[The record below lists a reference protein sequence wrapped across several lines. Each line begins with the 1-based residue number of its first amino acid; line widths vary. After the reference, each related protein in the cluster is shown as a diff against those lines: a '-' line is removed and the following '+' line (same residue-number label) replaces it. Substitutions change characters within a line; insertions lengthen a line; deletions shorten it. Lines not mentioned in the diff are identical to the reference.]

1 MPTQPRV
8 LMVEDH
14 PDIADLY
21 QLKLQLEG
29 YRVAVASN
37 GMTGLKLAR
46 DLKPDV
52 ILLDVHVPVLDGLQL
67 LAALRA
73 DEETRDVL
81 VVICSEDDNPQLI
94 REAERLQAAA
104 YLVKGRLLPSGL
116 SQKIGEVLRHRGP
129 VALAAALVVVG
140 GVAGGALGAEVILGR
155 TPAPVA
161 ATSPASSASAAPAQ
175 TPISA
180 AALYKQAVAG
190 IVTITT
196 EVARRG
202 QVGEGTGS
210 GIVLDRSG
218 DILTNA
224 HVVSG
229 ANQIQVTF
237 NDGRT
242 ATATLA
248 SANSKADLAVIRVSV
263 SGASLHPLPLGNSD
277 TVRVGDAVYAIGA
290 PFGLAGSMTAGIVSG
305 LNRTDQASGLSGL
318 IQTDAPINPGNSGGA
333 LLNRQGLVVGVND
346 SIESPVA
353 GNVGVGFAIPINV
366 VKQLLASLEGGAN
379 Q

>member
-1 MPTQPRV
+1 MRDDG
-8 LMVEDH
+8 L
-14 PDIADLY
+14 
-21 QLKLQLEG
+21 
-29 YRVAVASN
+29 VASEPFPYDAPAPPPPPPPAPPSP
-37 GMTGLKLAR
+37 G
-46 DLKPDV
+46 
-52 ILLDVHVPVLDGLQL
+52 
-67 LAALRA
+67 
-73 DEETRDVL
+73 
-81 VVICSEDDNPQLI
+81 
-94 REAERLQAAA
+94 
-104 YLVKGRLLPSGL
+104 GRG
-116 SQKIGEVLRHRGP
+116 RRRGP
-129 VALAAALVVVG
+129 LALAAALVVVG
-140 GVAGGALGAEVILGR
+140 GLAGGALGAEVMLSR

-161 ATSPASSASAAPAQ
+161 ATSPVSTASAAPAQ
-175 TPISA
+175 TPTSA

-242 ATATLA
+242 ATATLV

-263 SGASLHPLPLGNSD
+263 PAASLHPLPLGNSD
-277 TVRVGDAVYAIGA
+277 AVRVGDAVYAIGA

-333 LLNRQGLVVGVND
+333 LLNSQGLVVGVND